1 MRLLPLV
8 LLGGLL
14 AASAAAQTVLYPG
27 LQGDALLDAVRAD
40 YTPDRTLG
48 YSLARDRL
56 YQYEQDADGQL
67 CGVYSGYCIQLT
79 PGEDPSS
86 DAFSKGINAEHTWPQ
101 SFGADNEPG
110 RSDMHNLFPAREQ
123 VNSARGNDPF
133 GEIPD
138 AQTQAWYRDDV
149 RQTAIPTAALDEWS
163 EDRSDRFEPREDH
176 KGNAAR
182 AVFYFYAIYPAANSS
197 SGDAFFA
204 GMRDD
209 LLAWN
214 GLDPA
219 DDKET
224 ARSDWIA
231 TQQGTPNPFVLDSTL
246 ARRAFAPSPV
256 AAEGGPEAG
265 LAVAVFPNPTAGR
278 LTVEAASARDV
289 RVEVIDALGR
299 RVLVA
304 VAAPG
309 AGRLAVDLGSVPAGV
324 YVVRVTADGA
334 TASRRVAV
342 AR

>member
-1 MRLLPLV
+1 MRLLSLV

-40 YTPDRTLG
+40 YTPTRTLG

-56 YQYEQDADGQL
+56 YQYEQDADGAL
-67 CGVYSGYCIQLT
+67 CGVYSGYCVQLT
-79 PGEDPSS
+79 PGEDPST

-101 SFGADNEPG
+101 SFGAGDEPG
-110 RSDMHNLFPAREQ
+110 RSDMHNLFPAREN
-123 VNSARGNDPF
+123 VNTARGNDPF

-138 AQTQAWYRDDV
+138 DQTRTWYRGDASSSTV
-149 RQTAIPTAALDEWS
+149 PTADLDEWS
-163 EDRSDRFEPREDH
+163 ESRSGRFEPREDH

-182 AVFYFYAIYPAANSS
+182 AVFYFYALYPDAISS

-204 GMRDD
+204 GMRYD

-214 GLDPA
+214 GLDAA
-219 DDKET
+219 DDEET

-256 AAEGGPEAG
+256 AAEGGPAAG
-265 LAVAVFPNPTAGR
+265 LAVAVYPNPTAGR
-278 LTVEAASARDV
+278 LTVEAVGARDV
-289 RVEVIDALGR
+289 QAEVVDALGR
-299 RVLVA
+299 RVLVTDA
-304 VAAPG
+304 VPG
-309 AGRLAVDLGSVPAGV
+309 AGRLAVDLGGVPAGV
-324 YVVRVTADGA
+324 YVVRVTAGGA
-334 TASRRVAV
+334 TASRRVV
-342 AR
+342 VVE